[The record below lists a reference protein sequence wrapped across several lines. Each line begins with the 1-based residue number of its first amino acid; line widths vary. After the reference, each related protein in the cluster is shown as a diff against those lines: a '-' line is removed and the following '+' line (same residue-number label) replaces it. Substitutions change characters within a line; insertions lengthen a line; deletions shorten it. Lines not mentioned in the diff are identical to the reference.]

1 MITTTVSLSIT
12 PGGIEPVVHVSQY
25 DVGSRTLLFDFGSS
39 YSIPDGAIVS
49 IRGTK
54 PDKTGF
60 AYSCTVDSGKASVV
74 VQDQMTACAGRVRCE
89 LAISQSGTILHTS
102 RFVLRV
108 DASPLDSATPIS
120 KTEIAAL
127 ESLEQ
132 SAAKSATDSAASAA
146 ASAKSATESAASAAA
161 SAKSALDAAETAA
174 SVPTMTGATA
184 SAAGKGGTVPA
195 PAAGKQDS
203 ALKGDGTYSTEIGGL
218 DLQLSSSF
226 ISTWKSILGGT
237 INVEKLLLN
246 YCHPVGSLYISEK
259 STDPGTLFGG
269 TWVRIKD
276 KFILAAGDTYTAGST
291 GGEAAHTLTVSEM
304 PAHKHLM
311 VAAGITNN
319 KGESGTTVGD
329 FKMNSNWNTLANGG
343 DFDGYGVGT
352 YTTGSTGGGAAH
364 TNMPPYEA
372 YYVWK
377 RTA

>member
-1 MITTTVSLSIT
+1 MESITTVVQLST
-12 PGGIEPVVHVSQY
+12 EPGGIEPIVNVGQY
-25 DVGSRTLLFDFGSS
+25 DVGSRTLKFNLGS
-39 YSIPDGAIVS
+39 YSIPDGAAAEV
-49 IRGTK
+49 RGTK
-54 PDKTGF
+54 PDRTGF
-60 AYSCTVDSGKASVV
+60 TYACDTTDGTASIA

-89 LAISQSGTILHTS
+89 LAISQNGTILHTA

-218 DLQLSSSF
+218 DLQLSDSF
-226 ISTWKSILGGT
+226 INTWKTILGGV

-276 KFILAAGDTYTAGST
+276 KFILAAGDSYSAGST
-291 GGEAAHTLTVSEM
+291 GGEATHTLTVNEI
-304 PAHKHLM
+304 PAHNHKIRLFTGKSG
-311 VAAGITNN
+311 VA
-319 KGESGTTVGD
+319 TTVDDTEKGKPLGAKRTED
-329 FKMNSNWNTLANGG
+329 AGASSNTNKEQHINM
-343 DFDGYGVGT
+343 
-352 YTTGSTGGGAAH
+352 TGGGAAH
-364 TNMPPYEA
+364 NNMPPYEA